1 MKKAFLA
8 VNAVMLVVI
17 LALDA
22 AYMTLGG
29 LGLKAVTSVMFV
41 ITGLLNL
48 IYGIKNGA
56 NRIYPAVSYTHLTLP
71 TT

>member
-8 VNAVMLVVI
+8 VNAVMLVMI

-48 IYGIKNGA
+48 VYGIKNGV
-56 NRIYPAVSYTHLTLP
+56 NR
-71 TT
+71 